1 MESKMKFK
9 IHTIES
15 DLSFARRKMNENRVS
30 INNTQKIIDKL
41 DNWLKDNPN
50 DKTAYNKSIKMKAR
64 IITLQ
69 NYYAFYTR
77 TVHYIREST
86 KDIKDQINNY

>member
-1 MESKMKFK
+1 MKFK

>member
-1 MESKMKFK
+1 MKFK
-9 IHTIES
+9 AHTIES
-15 DLSFARRKMNENRVS
+15 DLSYVRRKMKENSVS
-30 INNTQKIIDKL
+30 IKNTQNIIDKL

-50 DKTAYNKSIKMKAR
+50 DKTAYKKFIKMKAR

-77 TVHYIREST
+77 AVHYIREST
-86 KDIKDQINNY
+86 KDIKDQINNYY